1 MLAGF
6 SPQSSVQLC
15 HSLHCGPHYRIPL
28 AFGSS
33 TSLFRVAAL
42 GSQPYTQEGLGN
54 TSLLGLRGSV
64 IGPTA
69 PKTVDTFHSPPHS
82 VRARREAFPSAA
94 HTNHTCM
101 PTEISRLLRGS
112 DQKSLEKV
120 RKNEEAH
127 RFSPLQAS
135 FWKQCFFAKL
145 ILK

>member
-6 SPQSSVQLC
+6 SRQSSVQLC

-64 IGPTA
+64 IGPAA
-69 PKTVDTFHSPPHS
+69 PKTGDTFHSPPHS
-82 VRARREAFPSAA
+82 ARARREAFPSAA
-94 HTNHTCM
+94 HTNHTCV
-101 PTEISRLLRGS
+101 PTEISRLMHGS

-120 RKNEEAH
+120 RRMGKPTG
-127 RFSPLQAS
+127 SQPYKQAS
-135 FWKQCFFAKL
+135 GSRVLLCKVDF
-145 ILK
+145 